1 MTAAIFSFVRGPG
14 SLVGEHCEETEPY
27 DTHVI
32 VSPRWWW
39 LTQARVDK
47 LATDPNA
54 AAGIEE
60 AETEQDERPSFTASL
75 LIQGKHR
82 FFTLSMPS
90 DVLAETCVV
99 EPRNED
105 PEEGFQRALDRKR
118 AQDIANYIDAGMGT
132 IPTSIVL
139 SAQPEADLKYN
150 RPNRTLSFEKNPRA
164 FLILDGQHR
173 VYGFRLAQQ
182 RLRVPVVIYNG
193 LSRTEE
199 ARLFMDINTKQRPV
213 PNELILDIKRLAET
227 ESNSEA
233 LMRDVFDNFEKNADS
248 PLLGLMSPSERR
260 KGKVSRVTFNNA
272 MKAIFESFTGASA
285 DYVYQVLS
293 AYLLCCKS
301 GLREQTV
308 EELIS
313 NPTMFKALM
322 LLFPTVAERVNDRH
336 PNQFTV
342 SNFDEIIAPM
352 FQRLKRSDLANP
364 GKSPTPLY
372 ETFRKALRSGFT
384 IGSGATG

>member
-1 MTAAIFSFVRGPG
+1 M
-14 SLVGEHCEETEPY
+14 
-27 DTHVI
+27 
-32 VSPRWWW
+32 
-39 LTQARVDK
+39 
-47 LATDPNA
+47 ATNPDA
-54 AAGIEE
+54 AAGLAELTDAAEEIESG
-60 AETEQDERPSFTASL
+60 ERSSFAASL
-75 LIQGKHR
+75 ITQGKHR

-105 PEEGFQRALDRKR
+105 PLKGFQRSLDEKR

-139 SAQPEADLKYN
+139 SAQPEADLNYN
-150 RPNRTLSFEKNPRA
+150 SQKRTLSFKKNARS

-173 VYGFRLAQQ
+173 VFGFRLAKQ

-213 PNELILDIKRLAET
+213 PNELILDIKRFAET
-227 ESNSEA
+227 ESDSEA
-233 LMRDVFDNFEKNADS
+233 LMRDVFDSFEKNADS
-248 PLLGLMSPSERR
+248 PLLGLMSPSERK
-260 KGKVSRVTFNNA
+260 KGKLSRVTFNNA

-293 AYLLCCKS
+293 AYILCCKS
-301 GLREQTV
+301 GLREHAL
-308 EELIS
+308 EELMS
-313 NPTMFKALM
+313 NPTVFKALM

-336 PNQFTV
+336 PNEFTV
-342 SNFDEIIAPM
+342 SHFDEIVTPM

-372 ETFRKALRSGFT
+372 ETFKKALRSGFT

>member
-1 MTAAIFSFVRGPG
+1 
-14 SLVGEHCEETEPY
+14 
-27 DTHVI
+27 
-32 VSPRWWW
+32 
-39 LTQARVDK
+39 
-47 LATDPNA
+47 LATDFE
-54 AAGIEE
+54 AAGAVAEVVDVPQ
-60 AETEQDERPSFTASL
+60 ETEHGERPSFTASL
-75 LIQGKHR
+75 LTQGKHR

-90 DVLAETCVV
+90 DVLADTCVV

-118 AQDIANYIDAGMGT
+118 AQEIANYIDAGMGT

-139 SAQPEADLKYN
+139 SAQPEANLNYN
-150 RPNRTLSFEKNPRA
+150 SKKRTLSFEKNPRA

-182 RLRVPVVIYNG
+182 QLRVPVVIYNG

-227 ESNSEA
+227 ESDSEA
-233 LMRDVFDNFEKNADS
+233 LMRDVFDNFEKNSDS
-248 PLLGLMSPSERR
+248 PLLGLMSASERR
-260 KGKVSRVTFNNA
+260 KGKISRVTFNSA
-272 MKAIFESFTGASA
+272 MKAIFESFVGASA
-285 DYVYQVLS
+285 DYVYEVLG
-293 AYLLCCKS
+293 AYIQCCKS
-301 GLREQTV
+301 GLRELTL
-308 EELIS
+308 EDLIS

-336 PNQFTV
+336 PNEFTV
-342 SNFDEIIAPM
+342 SHFDEIVAPM

-384 IGSGATG
+384 IGPGATG

>member
-1 MTAAIFSFVRGPG
+1 
-14 SLVGEHCEETEPY
+14 
-27 DTHVI
+27 
-32 VSPRWWW
+32 
-39 LTQARVDK
+39 

-54 AAGIEE
+54 AAPPTDVVDTAEE
-60 AETEQDERPSFTASL
+60 EDLAGRASFTASL
-75 LIQGKHR
+75 LTQGKTR

-90 DVLAETCVV
+90 GVLAETCVV

-105 PEEGFQRALDRKR
+105 PEEGFQRALDEKR
-118 AQDIANYIDAGMGT
+118 ARDIATYIDAGLGT

-139 SAQPEADLKYN
+139 SAQPDANLQYN
-150 RPNRTLSFEKNPRA
+150 RPNRTLSFEKHPRA

-173 VYGFRLAQQ
+173 VFGFRLAKTE
-182 RLRVPVVIYNG
+182 LRVPVVIYNG
-193 LSRTEE
+193 LSRRDE

-227 ESNSEA
+227 ESDSEA
-233 LMRDVFDNFEKNADS
+233 LMRDVFDLFEKASDS
-248 PLLGLMSPSERR
+248 PLLGLMSASERR

-272 MKAIFESFTGASA
+272 MKAIYESFTGASA
-285 DYVYQVLS
+285 EYVYNVLS

-301 GLREQTV
+301 GLREHTLEQ
-308 EELIS
+308 LLA
-313 NPTMFKALM
+313 NPTMFKAIM

-336 PNQFTV
+336 PGEFTV
-342 SNFDEIIAPM
+342 SHFDEIVGPM
-352 FQRLKRSDLANP
+352 FQRIKRTDLANP

-384 IGSGATG
+384 IGTGAAA